1 MGHKLSSF
9 SNCVANCLIAGQ
21 VLAILDRDG
30 GLIILTHGKDKKQSV
45 TKIVIYVVLD
55 SLLVGRIPK

>member
-1 MGHKLSSF
+1 M
-9 SNCVANCLIAGQ
+9 ANCLIAGQ